1 MAHSGVPVA
10 VFTAQT
16 FFDSG
21 EENRMIELQNVNVRL
36 TGFALQ
42 DVSLRVE
49 KGEFFSL
56 LGPTGAGKTL
66 VLESIVGLV
75 TLSGGRIRIGGRD
88 VTRLPPE
95 KRGVG
100 IVYQDHALFPHLS
113 VRENITFGV
122 RYHRKSEAISPGSL
136 DLLVNRLGLAHLL
149 NRSVENLSGGEKQRV
164 ALARA
169 LAVDPT
175 VLLLDEPLSSLDPNF
190 RAEIRQLLKDL
201 HRQTGISVLM
211 VTHDFSEAHFLAQRV
226 AVFNAGHLE
235 QVGKVADVFQR
246 PATPF
251 VAEFVGMKNIFPA
264 SFGNGRA
271 QIDKLSFQIKVP
283 NCGHTCIAIRPEHIQ
298 LFTALP
304 ECRPTNFQ
312 EAVIARIDNHGV
324 YFDVL
329 LTASGLQF
337 QSFLPTSQV
346 HQMTLVPGQCV
357 FMNVAPEDIHLV

>member
-1 MAHSGVPVA
+1 
-10 VFTAQT
+10 
-16 FFDSG
+16 
-21 EENRMIELQNVNVRL
+21 MIQLQNVNVRL

-42 DVSLRVE
+42 NVSLRVK

-75 TLSGGRIRIGGRD
+75 TLSGGRICIGGRD

-113 VRENITFGV
+113 VRENITFGI
-122 RYHRKSEAISPGSL
+122 RYHRKSKAISPGSL
-136 DLLVNRLGLAHLL
+136 DLLVNRLGLAHLM

-169 LAVDPT
+169 LAVDPA

-190 RAEIRQLLKDL
+190 REEIRQLLKDL

-226 AVFNAGHLE
+226 AVLNTGRLE
-235 QVGKVADVFQR
+235 QVGGVADVFQR

-264 SFGNGRA
+264 SFGDGRV
-271 QIDKLSFQIKVP
+271 QVEKLSFQIAVP
-283 NCGHTCIAIRPEHIQ
+283 NGNPSCIAIRPEHVR
-298 LFTALP
+298 LSTDVP
-304 ECRPTNFQ
+304 EGRPTNSQ
-312 EAVIARIDNHGV
+312 EAVISRIDNHGL
-324 YFDVL
+324 YSEVL
-329 LTASGLQF
+329 LTAAGVQF

-346 HQMTLVPGQCV
+346 HQMALIPGHCV
-357 FMNVAPEDIHLV
+357 FMNVAPEDIHLI